1 MCNAVLAA
9 ARTIHHSRALSAYGR
24 SMARG
29 SSNQEPRVTTAVRL
43 SESLHARLLEA
54 ATERDVSVNLL
65 VSKAVD
71 DFLGRLVPVDEL
83 VRTRAAPTPTT
94 HS

>member
-1 MCNAVLAA
+1 MLAH
-9 ARTIHHSRALSAYGR
+9 ARTIHHTRAGTAYGE

-29 SSNQEPRVTTAVRL
+29 TSNQEPRVTTAVRL
-43 SESLHARLLEA
+43 SESLHERLLEA

-65 VSKAVD
+65 VSRAVD

-83 VRTRAAPTPTT
+83 VRTKPDPTT
-94 HS
+94 AARP